1 MLLQLAYFSAICVG
15 VAIIPTYVFSQ
26 MTKNRFLRAYQDAAL
41 LQTSRLDGWD
51 TSKPTSKAM
60 REEYRRWLV
69 DCHKA
74 SYIPICMAGSDNFLT
89 VEPAAVLPTHR
100 DTDRSAGNRFLLS
113 RQSPQRGAVFR
124 RNGGGIDSGD
134 DDFFAESKSLLDS
147 SKIV

>member
-74 SYIPICMAGSDNFLT
+74 SYIPICLAGSDNFLT
-89 VEPAAVLPTHR
+89 MEPAAVLLTTR
-100 DTDRSAGNRFLLS
+100 DTDRSADSRSLF
-113 RQSPQRGAVFR
+113 RQSAQRGALFR
-124 RNGGGIDSGD
+124 RNGGVIDNGD
-134 DDFFAESKSLLDS
+134 NDFFEESKKLIAS